1 MMSALFMDK
10 GSDGSSGG
18 AFAMRPKFNRNL
30 VGMEVDGEVGD
41 KGSITVLYRERPEQ
55 RQVVY

>member
-30 VGMEVDGEVGD
+30 VGTEDDGKVRN
-41 KGSITVLYRERPEQ
+41 KGFDTVMP
-55 RQVVY
+55 RQGLKRA

>member
-18 AFAMRPKFNRNL
+18 ALAMRPKFNRNL
-30 VGMEVDGEVGD
+30 VKTEFDGEEQGVRYGVAEA
-41 KGSITVLYRERPEQ
+41 GAEGRPG
-55 RQVVY
+55 

>member
-10 GSDGSSGG
+10 GSNGSSGG

-30 VGMEVDGEVGD
+30 VGTEDGDE
-41 KGSITVLYRERPEQ
+41 EQ
-55 RQVVY
+55 GVKYGVIQIEA

>member
-18 AFAMRPKFNRNL
+18 ALAMRPKFNRNL
-30 VGMEVDGEVGD
+30 VGTEGDGEEQGVRYSVAEAGAEVGP
-41 KGSITVLYRERPEQ
+41 R
-55 RQVVY
+55 